1 MSKKL
6 RFLIYTILIAVL
18 FMLLCIEGIDIV
30 RHVLFPHH
38 GTWIGNLQLYMWA
51 GIGALFFMVGQR
63 FLKENLKWFETF
75 THELIHT
82 LVSILLFRRIHSFEA
97 KNGNG
102 MMLSSGSDKTLVF
115 VDLAPYCLPIY
126 TYVLLFIRSITTG
139 QFLWCIDTMIG
150 ISLAFHISCFKKQI
164 GSYQSDINKRPLYF
178 SYTYIATALL
188 FNACVFLVSFWNTKN
203 VFTALW
209 YVIKGLFKFQN
220 LWQ

>member
-82 LVSILLFRRIHSFEA
+82 IVSILLFRRIHSR
-97 KNGNG
+97 
-102 MMLSSGSDKTLVF
+102 LKT
-115 VDLAPYCLPIY
+115 A
-126 TYVLLFIRSITTG
+126 
-139 QFLWCIDTMIG
+139 ME
-150 ISLAFHISCFKKQI
+150 
-164 GSYQSDINKRPLYF
+164 
-178 SYTYIATALL
+178 
-188 FNACVFLVSFWNTKN
+188 
-203 VFTALW
+203 
-209 YVIKGLFKFQN
+209 
-220 LWQ
+220 